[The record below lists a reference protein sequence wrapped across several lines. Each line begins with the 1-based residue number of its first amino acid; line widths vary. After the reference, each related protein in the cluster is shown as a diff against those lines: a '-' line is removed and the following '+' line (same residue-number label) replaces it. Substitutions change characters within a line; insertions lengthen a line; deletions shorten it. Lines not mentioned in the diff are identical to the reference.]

1 MGASGS
7 TSAAGNVFHAGLN
20 AGDPDDSV
28 ADCWVAKEKVRDV
41 YLTED
46 PEVAAGH
53 LDDTIDWCIAEQSSP
68 ELATLAKT
76 LRRWHP
82 EILARH
88 TTGASNGRVEAA
100 NLLIKACE
108 TLRPRIQ
115 QPPQLPASHPPHR
128 RAATMPDSTRH
139 ENPNP
144 PSQVGRV
151 GPLKDLDLERA
162 TFNSRRNSTSS
173 SRSAVV
179 SPPPPRPSSRS
190 ACFIQPRRP
199 AVGDPEIRSDLA
211 DRLVA
216 HPSQLDS
223 TSTELGRMWSR
234 HLDFLSETTNVA
246 SDRMSVN
253 PGYFHC
259 RWLRPRTTRPRPG
272 RRWTERS
279 VTPL

>member
-1 MGASGS
+1 MGAERLDERGWERL
-7 TSAAGNVFHAGLN
+7 HAGLN

-53 LDDTIDWCIAEQSSP
+53 LDDAIDWCIAEQSSP
-68 ELATLAKT
+68 EPATLAKT

-100 NLLIKACE
+100 NLLIKAVKRSGRGFRNLHNYR
-108 TLRPRIQ
+108 LRI
-115 QPPQLPASHPPHR
+115 LLTG

-151 GPLKDLDLERA
+151 GPFCHRQ
-162 TFNSRRNSTSS
+162 RGP
-173 SRSAVV
+173 VY
-179 SPPPPRPSSRS
+179 
-190 ACFIQPRRP
+190 
-199 AVGDPEIRSDLA
+199 RSD
-211 DRLVA
+211 
-216 HPSQLDS
+216 HK
-223 TSTELGRMWSR
+223 W
-234 HLDFLSETTNVA
+234 
-246 SDRMSVN
+246 
-253 PGYFHC
+253 
-259 RWLRPRTTRPRPG
+259 
-272 RRWTERS
+272 
-279 VTPL
+279 